1 MEIAFGLGALLGMF
15 VLGGAVIL
23 FWPYDSPNR

>member
-23 FWPYDSPNR
+23 FWPYDKQS